1 MPTQRLRPHAL
12 ALVIRRSLR
21 LAAPMAVGLAGLPA
35 IAQAQQVQFNVPA
48 QPLASA
54 LLAFGSQSNL
64 QVLYSPQDVEGKRSS
79 ALTGAMEPAAALSR
93 LLQGTGV
100 SYQIQ
105 GNQVTIHTREGGA
118 AVELG
123 ATNIDG
129 KGLGQTTENTGSYTT
144 GSMQTATKLPLTLR
158 ETPPV

>member
-1 MPTQRLRPHAL
+1 MKKCQHNVFAPTLW
-12 ALVIRRSLR
+12 LVIRRSLR

-105 GNQVTIHTREGGA
+105 GNQVTIHTREGA
-118 AVELG
+118 LRW
-123 ATNIDG
+123 N
-129 KGLGQTTENTGSYTT
+129 LGQPT
-144 GSMQTATKLPLTLR
+144 SMVRVWGKPPR
-158 ETPPV
+158 TPVPIPPAACRPRPNCH